1 MRGHLLNVISRKF
14 SSKTYT
20 KQNFFEKFKK
30 ITKKKKKKKKK
41 TLGIALS
48 MKTLKAVLANIFITL
63 LVKIIIFGI
72 FIFIYGKSL
81 HFPLRFLF
89 CPQTVQHLR
98 F

>member
-1 MRGHLLNVISRKF
+1 MSYPESFLAKLIQNRTF
-14 SSKTYT
+14 SK
-20 KQNFFEKFKK
+20 NLKK
-30 ITKKKKKKKKK
+30 SQKKKKKKKKKKK
-41 TLGIALS
+41 TLDIALS